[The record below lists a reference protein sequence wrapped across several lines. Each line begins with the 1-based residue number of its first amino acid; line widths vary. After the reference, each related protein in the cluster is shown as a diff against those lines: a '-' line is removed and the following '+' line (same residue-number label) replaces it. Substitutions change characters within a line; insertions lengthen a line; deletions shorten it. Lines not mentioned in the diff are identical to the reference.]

1 MPRVLQI
8 NNLIQFN
15 SVKQETSVKMYSQ
28 NDYYDAEY
36 EDYNNTQENEYNY
49 DGGNYYPNSI
59 PEVVKNFIL
68 FFYDSIQKG
77 AVYDIQNLYENSFP
91 KLSESYFEKKEWPD
105 EKEVSEL
112 VAHLN
117 PSDELFITLYKELY
131 YRHIHA
137 RVQGGPQFEQR
148 VASFYNYCEF
158 FNYIFLQKPLNLE
171 LPDIWLW
178 ELVDEFVYQFQNY
191 TQYRAR
197 LTDKSDDEMEKLSE
211 PNNTRV
217 WNILCLLNVL
227 HSLVDMSNIKEQL
240 EATAKGE
247 DPDEVAGQHGRLS
260 LYKMLGYFSLV
271 GLLRVHS
278 LLGDY
283 HLAIK
288 ILEPIDINRK
298 SQYTHVPACQISTSY
313 YVGFAYMMMRRYS
326 DAIRT
331 FSSILLYIQR
341 TKQLYSSRSYQNDQI
356 NKQTEQ
362 MYHLLAICLVLHP
375 QCIDESIQQVLREK
389 NYHDNMYK
397 MQCGD
402 LEVFKNFFVFACPKF
417 VSPCPPPFEPV
428 DDYVKEPLEHQTQV
442 FMDEVKQQ
450 LELPTIRSYLKLY
463 TTLPLSKLAS
473 FMDKNERNGERDHDR
488 AVAKL
493 STHLLCFKHKMK
505 NVVWTKGASGLE
517 GKFQS
522 GSELDFFIDN
532 DMIHIADT
540 KVSHRYGDFFIRKIL
555 KFEDLNRRLKKF

>member
-1 MPRVLQI
+1 
-8 NNLIQFN
+8 
-15 SVKQETSVKMYSQ
+15 MYSQ
-28 NDYYDAEY
+28 GDYYEAEY
-36 EDYNNTQENEYNY
+36 DDYPGQDSYDEYDAQNSYYATNT
-49 DGGNYYPNSI
+49 I
-59 PEVVKNFIL
+59 PEVVKNFL
-68 FFYDSIQKG
+68 LYLYESIQECN
-77 AVYDIQNLYENSFP
+77 VYKTQNLYENTFP
-91 KLSESYFEKKEWPD
+91 KLSETYFEKKEWPD
-105 EKEVSEL
+105 EKEVGEL
-112 VAHLN
+112 VDK
-117 PSDELFITLYKELY
+117 DELFMTLYKELY

-137 RVQGGPQFEQR
+137 RIQGGPQFEQR

-158 FNYIFLQKPLNLE
+158 FNIIFLQKPEDLE

-197 LTDKSDDEMEKLSE
+197 LSDKTDEEIEKLSE
-211 PNNTRV
+211 PNNNRV

-227 HSLVDMSNIKEQL
+227 HSLVDMSNIKQQL

-247 DPDEVAGQHGRLS
+247 DPNAVAGQHGKLS

-288 ILEPIDINRK
+288 ILEPIDISRK

-331 FSSILLYIQR
+331 FTSILLYIQR

-389 NYHDNMYK
+389 NYNDNMYK

-402 LEVFKNFFVFACPKF
+402 LEVFKYFFVFACPKF
-417 VSPCPPPFEPV
+417 VSPCPPLDSQ

-442 FMDEVKQQ
+442 FMEEVKQQ

-493 STHLLCFKHKMK
+493 STQLLCFKHKMN
-505 NVVWTKGASGLE
+505 NVVCTKGSGLE

-522 GSELDFFIDN
+522 GSELDFYIDN
-532 DMIHIADT
+532 NMIHIADT

-555 KFEDLNRRLKKF
+555 KFEDLNRRLKKVYP

>member
-1 MPRVLQI
+1 MA
-8 NNLIQFN
+8 
-15 SVKQETSVKMYSQ
+15 TYS
-28 NDYYDAEY
+28 DYYDPEY
-36 EDYNNTQENEYNY
+36 DEYALDNEYVDYGANPNY
-49 DGGNYYPNSI
+49 SVMPPVI
-59 PEVVKNFIL
+59 KEFIIY
-68 FFYDSIQKG
+68 FHNAIQKG
-77 AVYDIQNLYENSFP
+77 SIYEIQNLYENTFP

-105 EKEVSEL
+105 EKEVGEL
-112 VAHLN
+112 VEK
-117 PSDELFITLYKELY
+117 DELFMTLYKELY

-158 FNYIFLQKPLNLE
+158 FNYIFLQKPTNLE

-197 LTDKSDDEMEKLSE
+197 LSDKNEEEMEKLLE

-227 HSLVDMSNIKEQL
+227 HSLVDMSNIKQQL
-240 EATAKGE
+240 EAVAKGE
-247 DPDEVAGQHGRLS
+247 DPDAVAGEHGRLN
-260 LYKMLGYFSLV
+260 LYKMLGYFSLI

-298 SQYTHVPACQISTSY
+298 TQYTHVPACQISTNY

-356 NKQTEQ
+356 NKQTDQ

-402 LEVFKNFFVFACPKF
+402 LEVFRNFFVFACPKF
-417 VSPCPPPFEPV
+417 VSPCPPPFDAPIE
-428 DDYVKEPLEHQTQV
+428 DSYVKEPLEHQTMV
-442 FMDEVKQQ
+442 FMDEVRQQ
-450 LELPTIRSYLKLY
+450 LALPTIRSYLKLY
-463 TTLPLSKLAS
+463 TTLPLSKLAA
-473 FMDKNERNGERDHDR
+473 FMDKNEFGDNERDQDR
-488 AVAKL
+488 AIAKL
-493 STHLLCFKHKMK
+493 STQLLCFKHKMK

-522 GSELDFFIDN
+522 GSELDFYIDN

-555 KFEDLNRRLKKF
+555 KFEDLNRRLHGIKI

>member
-1 MPRVLQI
+1 
-8 NNLIQFN
+8 
-15 SVKQETSVKMYSQ
+15 MYSQ
-28 NDYYDAEY
+28 NDYYDPEY
-36 EDYNNTQENEYNY
+36 DDYQAQESYDEYDSQN
-49 DGGNYYPNSI
+49 NYYPTNTI
-59 PEVVKNFIL
+59 PEVVKSFIVYL
-68 FFYDSIQKG
+68 CDSIQEG
-77 AVYDIQNLYENSFP
+77 AVYKIQNLYENTFP
-91 KLSESYFEKKEWPD
+91 KLSETYFEKKEWPD
-105 EKEVSEL
+105 EKEVAEL
-112 VAHLN
+112 VEK
-117 PSDELFITLYKELY
+117 DDLFMTLYKELY

-137 RVQGGPQFEQR
+137 RIQGGPQFEQR

-158 FNYIFLQKPLNLE
+158 FNIIFLEKPKDLE

-178 ELVDEFVYQFQNY
+178 ELVDEFVYQFQNF

-197 LTDKSDDEMEKLSE
+197 LSDKTDDEIEKLSE

-227 HSLVDMSNIKEQL
+227 HSLVGMSNIKQQL
-240 EATAKGE
+240 EAQAKGE
-247 DPDEVAGQHGRLS
+247 DPDAVAGMHGKLS

-288 ILEPIDINRK
+288 ILEPIDISRK

-331 FSSILLYIQR
+331 FTSILLYIQR

-389 NYHDNMYK
+389 NYNDNMYK

-402 LEVFKNFFVFACPKF
+402 LEVFKYFFVFACPKF
-417 VSPCPPPFEPV
+417 VSPCPPLEV
-428 DDYVKEPLEHQTQV
+428 TDDYVKEPLEHQTQV
-442 FMDEVKQQ
+442 FLEEVKQQ

-488 AVAKL
+488 AVSKL
-493 STHLLCFKHKMK
+493 STQLLCFKHKMN
-505 NVVWTKGASGLE
+505 NVVCTKGSGLE

-522 GSELDFFIDN
+522 GSELDFYIDN
-532 DMIHIADT
+532 NMIHIADT

-555 KFEDLNRRLKKF
+555 KFEDLNRRLKKVYP

>member
-1 MPRVLQI
+1 
-8 NNLIQFN
+8 
-15 SVKQETSVKMYSQ
+15 MYSQ
-28 NDYYDAEY
+28 GDYYDQEY
-36 EDYNNTQENEYNY
+36 DEYPTQDSYDEYDTQN
-49 DGGNYYPNSI
+49 NYYPTSTM
-59 PEVVKNFIL
+59 PEVVKSFL
-68 FFYDSIQKG
+68 LYLYESIQEG
-77 AVYDIQNLYENSFP
+77 NVYKTQNLYENTFP
-91 KLSESYFEKKEWPD
+91 KLSETYFERKEWPD
-105 EKEVSEL
+105 EKEVAEL
-112 VAHLN
+112 V
-117 PSDELFITLYKELY
+117 DKDDLFMTLYKELY

-137 RVQGGPQFEQR
+137 RIQGGPQFEQR

-158 FNYIFLQKPLNLE
+158 FNIIFLQKPQDLE

-191 TQYRAR
+191 TQYRSR
-197 LTDKSDDEMEKLSE
+197 LSDKTDEEIEKLSE

-227 HSLVDMSNIKEQL
+227 HSLVDMSNIKQQL

-247 DPDEVAGQHGRLS
+247 DPNSVAGEHGKLA

-288 ILEPIDINRK
+288 ILEPIDISRK

-331 FSSILLYIQR
+331 FTSILLYIQR

-389 NYHDNMYK
+389 NYNDNMYK

-402 LEVFKNFFVFACPKF
+402 LEVFRNFFVFACPKF
-417 VSPCPPPFEPV
+417 VSPCPPMEGQ
-428 DDYVKEPLEHQTQV
+428 DDYVKV
-442 FMDEVKQQ
+442 F
-450 LELPTIRSYLKLY
+450 T
-463 TTLPLSKLAS
+463 
-473 FMDKNERNGERDHDR
+473 F
-488 AVAKL
+488 
-493 STHLLCFKHKMK
+493 
-505 NVVWTKGASGLE
+505 
-517 GKFQS
+517 
-522 GSELDFFIDN
+522 
-532 DMIHIADT
+532 
-540 KVSHRYGDFFIRKIL
+540 
-555 KFEDLNRRLKKF
+555 

>member
-1 MPRVLQI
+1 
-8 NNLIQFN
+8 
-15 SVKQETSVKMYSQ
+15 MYSQ
-28 NDYYDAEY
+28 ADYYDPEY
-36 EDYNNTQENEYNY
+36 DEFPVQESYDDYNNQGN
-49 DGGNYYPNSI
+49 NYYTANAM
-59 PEVVKNFIL
+59 PEVVRQFISFL
-68 FFYDSIQKG
+68 HESIENG
-77 AVYDIQNLYENSFP
+77 NVYNIQNLYENTFP
-91 KLSESYFEKKEWPD
+91 KLSETYFEKKEWPS
-105 EKEVSEL
+105 EKEVGD
-112 VAHLN
+112 VIDFRADK
-117 PSDELFITLYKELY
+117 DELFLTLYKELY

-137 RVQGGPQFEQR
+137 RIQGGPQFEQR
-148 VASFYNYCEF
+148 VQSFYNYCEF
-158 FNYIFLQKPLNLE
+158 FNYIFLTKPQDLE

-197 LTDKSDDEMEKLSE
+197 LTDKSEDEIEKLND

-227 HSLVDMSNIKEQL
+227 HSLVDMSNIKQQL

-247 DPDEVAGQHGRLS
+247 DPDAVAGDYGRLP
-260 LYKMLGYFSLV
+260 LYKLLGYFSLV

-288 ILEPIDINRK
+288 ILEPIDITRK
-298 SQYTHVPACQISTSY
+298 SQYTLIPACQISTSY

-331 FSSILLYIQR
+331 FTSILLYIQR

-389 NYHDNMYK
+389 NYNENMYK
-397 MQCGD
+397 MQCGE
-402 LEVFKNFFVFACPKF
+402 LEVFRNFFMFACPKF
-417 VSPCPPPFEPV
+417 VSPCPPAFETQGG
-428 DDYVKEPLEHQTQV
+428 DDYVKEALEHQAQV

-463 TTLPLSKLAS
+463 TTLPLNKLAS
-473 FMDKNERNGERDHDR
+473 FMDKNERNGERDHER
-488 AVAKL
+488 AVSKL
-493 STHLLCFKHKMK
+493 STQLLCFKHKMN
-505 NVVWTKGASGLE
+505 NVVWTKGSSGLE

-522 GSELDFFIDN
+522 GSELDFYIDN